1 MQRADT
7 KIVVFRYLFRY
18 FMMGAL
24 ALGWGGGAW
33 AQTRSLAPTIL
44 QSVVLNPCATAAV
57 CGDGITNEESVLSP
71 VRSSGAMSGRLPTT
85 AAAHRQGAT
94 TYVRDAAISEQVQ
107 TAFLQGLERRLN
119 GAQTE
124 AIARSLREN
133 DPVTRWA
140 GMVSGD
146 GLRTG
151 DLADA
156 LASYW
161 VLNWAMANGGES
173 SPAEMQAVRD
183 QVRWAVANRPAL
195 ARLTDAE
202 KQAMAEEAMLNF
214 VYEVTGYLQA
224 RQAGNG
230 AMLGRIAEGAELR
243 FRREMAIDLRSLL
256 LTSKGLEAKR

>member
-1 MQRADT
+1 MQRADA
-7 KIVVFRYLFRY
+7 KIGMFRYL
-18 FMMGAL
+18 MMVAL
-24 ALGWGGGAW
+24 ALGWGGAAW
-33 AQTRSLAPTIL
+33 AQTISLAPTIL
-44 QSVVLNPCATAAV
+44 QSVVLHPCASATM
-57 CGDGITNEESVLSP
+57 CGDAAGTTGSVIP
-71 VRSSGAMSGRLPTT
+71 AGRSSGAMSGQL
-85 AAAHRQGAT
+85 AT
-94 TYVRDAAISEQVQ
+94 TGLHRTGSTAYTRDAAVSGQVQ
-107 TAFLQGLERRLN
+107 TGFLQGLERRLN
-119 GAQTE
+119 GAQAE
-124 AIARSLREN
+124 AIARDLRQN

-183 QVRWAVANRPAL
+183 QVRWAVENRPEL

-230 AMLGRIAEGAELR
+230 AMLGRIAAGAELR
-243 FRREMAIDLRSLL
+243 FRREMAVDLKSLL
-256 LTSKGLEAKR
+256 LTSKGLESRR